1 MQKASKPCDFK
12 YYEYI
17 LCYVDDV
24 LCISHDPN
32 KVMKG
37 LEVTYTLK
45 PGSVKEPDLYLGA
58 QIQKFYIDGSDE
70 P

>member
-1 MQKASKPCDFK
+1 
-12 YYEYI
+12 
-17 LCYVDDV
+17 
-24 LCISHDPN
+24 
-32 KVMKG
+32 MKG

-70 P
+70 PKNHAGQ